1 MRVIIDTW
9 EVLDKRSKLTII
21 LLQFFLIGSSLLE
34 TLSIVVLAPFM
45 GLLSGEFTAQ
55 DNQYI
60 NFIFE
65 KSNFSNDEFIFYFGI
80 FVLVFFIISNLIN
93 VFSVYFIN
101 FFSERIGAK
110 ISYRLYNAYIHKPY
124 HFHIENTS
132 SEIVSKISYDADRFY
147 SLIKRALQSNADI
160 LKCIFI
166 ISALIIYNVKV
177 AIFLTLIFLLIYL
190 VIFLF
195 LEKVLIKNSR
205 ILSDNNSFIL
215 KLIIEGLGAIKDI
228 IILKKYNFFS
238 ESYLKYRLS
247 VSKICAFNQTS
258 ALIPRNIIEIVAF
271 SLLISLI
278 LINLKGNNYMTN
290 NSLSLLA
297 VFGLASYKLLPAFQN
312 IYFGLSII
320 KSTQESFYKIRDDL
334 KEKITTPFNND
345 GSNKLQFNKVLELKN
360 VSWSYKYSEKK
371 VLDNVNIKIKLND
384 VIGIVGKSGSGKT
397 TLGNIILGLLKPQ
410 EGKFT
415 ADGIEIKKSNVDMWQ
430 NNISFVPQNIF
441 LLEGSLKENISF
453 GEEPHLFS
461 QERFDK
467 AIKMADL
474 EEYVNESKY
483 GIDTIV
489 GERGVALS
497 GGQSQRVGI
506 ARAFYTNRDIIFFDE
521 ATSSLDG
528 LTESNAINSIRK
540 LKNKTLFLISHN
552 FSTIKNCDKIIFLED
567 GKVEDFGNYKELIK
581 KNKKFAS
588 LAEVS

>member
-1 MRVIIDTW
+1 MRIVRDAW
-9 EVLDKRSKLTII
+9 EILDKRSKLTIL

-45 GLLSGEFTAQ
+45 GLLSGEFKIQ

-65 KSNFSNDEFIFYFGI
+65 TSNVTYDEFIFYFAI
-80 FVLVFFIISNLIN
+80 FVLVFFVISNLIN
-93 VFSVYFIN
+93 IFSVYFIN

-110 ISYRLYNAYIHKPY
+110 ISSRLYNVYIQKPY
-124 HFHIENTS
+124 TFHIENTS
-132 SEIVSKISYDADRFY
+132 SEIVSKISYDADRLY
-147 SLIKRALQSNADI
+147 TLIKRILQSNADI

-166 ISALIIYNVKV
+166 ISALIVYNVKV
-177 AIFLTLIFLLIYL
+177 AIFLTLIFLLIYII
-190 VIFLF
+190 IFLF
-195 LEKVLIKNSR
+195 LQKILVKNSR

-215 KLIIEGLGAIKDI
+215 RLILEGLGAIKDI
-228 IILKKYNFFS
+228 IILKRYNFFS
-238 ESYLKYRLS
+238 KSFFKYRLS
-247 VSKICAFNQTS
+247 VSKISAFNQTS
-258 ALIPRNIIEIVAF
+258 AIIPRNIIEMVAF
-271 SLLISLI
+271 SMLISLI
-278 LINLKGNNYMTN
+278 LINLKGNFMLN

-312 IYFGLSII
+312 IYFGLSVI
-320 KSTQESFYKIRDDL
+320 KSSQESFYKIRDDL
-334 KEKITTPFNND
+334 KEKITTIIND
-345 GSNKLQFNKVLELKN
+345 DSSIKLPLNKVLELKN
-360 VSWSYKYSEKK
+360 VYWNYKQSEKK
-371 VLDNVNIKIKLND
+371 VLDNVNITIKSNEI
-384 VIGIVGKSGSGKT
+384 VGIVGKSGSGKT

-410 EGKFT
+410 KGKIT
-415 ADGIEIKKSNVDMWQ
+415 ADGIEIEKSNVDKWQ

-441 LLEGSLKENISF
+441 LLEGSLKENITF

-461 QERFDK
+461 QEKFDK

-474 EEYVNESKY
+474 EEYVNKSKH

-489 GERGVALS
+489 GERGIALS

-506 ARAFYTNRDIIFFDE
+506 ARAFYTDRDILFFDE

-528 LTESNAINSIRK
+528 LTESNVINSVRR

-567 GKVEDFGNYKELIK
+567 GKVEDVGNYTELVK
-581 KNKKFAS
+581 KNKKFAR